1 MRRSTVDWISRIL
14 LIIGGLNWG
23 LVGIFRINL
32 VSAIFGERTMVTNVV
47 YGIIGIA
54 AIYELIRLFSR
65 ESVGERR

>member
-23 LVGIFRINL
+23 LVGVFKVNL
-32 VSAIFGERTMVTNVV
+32 VSAIFREGTMVTNVV

>member
-1 MRRSTVDWISRIL
+1 VRRSTVDWISRIL

-23 LVGIFRINL
+23 LVGVFKVNL
-32 VSAIFGERTMVTNVV
+32 VSAIFREGTMVTNVV